1 MEHTLWQYA
10 GCCRFVWNYFWRM
23 NADRLGAGQRIL
35 RYQEMDHWSKWLKQS
50 DKYGFLADA
59 PAHIVQQK
67 LRDLDRAYSDAFD
80 KNQPNKRLPK
90 KRKRHLHSSFRFPSP
105 SQFVIE
111 GRRVKLPKLGWMRFY
126 KSQDIKGEPK
136 NITVSYH
143 AGHWYLSIQ
152 VEQVLSVLQPANDS
166 AVGIDVGVAK
176 FATCV
181 STTSERI
188 YAPLNAYRKR
198 EDKLAK
204 AQRKLKHKQQF
215 SNNWKKQHKEIQKH
229 YSKIANARHDY
240 LHKISTEICKN
251 HAMIFIEDLQIANM
265 SKSAKGTIENPGK
278 NVQAKSGL
286 NKSILDQGWHRF
298 RRQLEYKSAWSG
310 GYIVA
315 INPKHTSQKCS
326 CCGYVS
332 KHNRQDQATFH
343 CTHCDFETNA
353 DINAARN
360 ILAAG
365 LCRDGLCSESH
376 QRSAAETRGAA

>member
-1 MEHTLWQYA
+1 MERTLWQYA

-152 VEQVLSVLQPANDS
+152 VEQALSVLQPANDS

-181 STTSERI
+181 STTLERI
-188 YAPLNAYRKR
+188 N
-198 EDKLAK
+198 
-204 AQRKLKHKQQF
+204 
-215 SNNWKKQHKEIQKH
+215 S
-229 YSKIANARHDY
+229 
-240 LHKISTEICKN
+240 
-251 HAMIFIEDLQIANM
+251 
-265 SKSAKGTIENPGK
+265 
-278 NVQAKSGL
+278 
-286 NKSILDQGWHRF
+286 
-298 RRQLEYKSAWSG
+298 
-310 GYIVA
+310 
-315 INPKHTSQKCS
+315 
-326 CCGYVS
+326 
-332 KHNRQDQATFH
+332 
-343 CTHCDFETNA
+343 
-353 DINAARN
+353 
-360 ILAAG
+360 
-365 LCRDGLCSESH
+365 
-376 QRSAAETRGAA
+376 